1 MQQTDRAQIG
11 GVASARDQQE
21 QIAQLD
27 AELAR
32 LQASLSDAEKLSGMK
47 STVLKNL
54 SHEIRTPLAAIV
66 GFAAILQEE
75 LSDRHQ
81 RFLDFIERSGKRLM
95 DALNSILNLSMLEEG
110 NYKLHRE
117 DINVVQQI
125 EEEIEGL
132 RRMAE
137 DKHLDLKVRYSA
149 DEIAATVDRTA
160 LDRVVHNLL
169 ENAIRFTE

>member
-11 GVASARDQQE
+11 GAASARDQQE
-21 QIAQLD
+21 RIAKLD
-27 AELAR
+27 AELTR
-32 LQASLSDAEKLSGMK
+32 LRAALSDAEQLSGMK

-110 NYKLHRE
+110 NYKLHPE
-117 DINVVQQI
+117 EVNVVQQI
-125 EEEIEGL
+125 EEEIGGL

-137 DKHLDLKVRYSA
+137 ERYLDLKVRY
-149 DEIAATVDRTA
+149 
-160 LDRVVHNLL
+160 
-169 ENAIRFTE
+169 